1 MPFQIIRNDI
11 TKVKADA
18 IVNTANPDP
27 VIGGGTDA
35 AIYLAAGEDK
45 LLAERRKI
53 GKIARGDVAVTPAFG
68 LRAKYVIHTVGP
80 VWQGGGKH
88 EFETLASCY
97 AKALEKARE
106 LGCESIAFPLIAAGT
121 YGFPKAQALQIAV
134 QEISGFLMRDDVDM
148 VVKLVVFD
156 DKAFRLSKSLFFE
169 VESFVTDEDV
179 IKAHREEYAI
189 DDAEFWRQRRREL
202 ARAEAR
208 AVPFRLERTEKPNG
222 GNGIWKTDTGA
233 EGHGASHK
241 TFDESTFNKNL
252 YMNDDK
258 DDTSFRDHLIKLM
271 NEKKLDTAQVYTSSN
286 VTKGAFS
293 KIMCGDTKKPQ
304 KKAVL
309 GFCIGLKLNLEEAQG
324 LLASADLAF
333 NPYDKRDRLVI
344 QCIQRGQYNIFT
356 INQMLYVCNQPLL
369 GN

>member
-45 LLAERRKI
+45 LLAERQKI

-88 EFETLASCY
+88 EFEILASCY
-97 AKALEKARE
+97 AKALDAAWE
-106 LGCESIAFPLIAAGT
+106 LGCESTAFPLIAAGT

-134 QEISGFLMRDDVDM
+134 QEICGFLMRDDVDM
-148 VVKLVVFD
+148 VAKLVVFD
-156 DKAFRLSKSLFFE
+156 DKAFRLSKGLFFE

-189 DDAEFWRQRRREL
+189 DDTEFWRQRRREL
-202 ARAEAR
+202 ARRELVFN
-208 AVPFRLERTEKPNG
+208 AVADGSALPHF
-222 GNGIWKTDTGA
+222 
-233 EGHGASHK
+233 SK
-241 TFDESTFNKNL
+241 TFDESTFDKNL

-271 NEKKLDTAQVYTSSN
+271 NEKKLDNAQVYKSSN

-344 QCIQRGQYNIFT
+344 QCIKRGQYNIFT

>member
-45 LLAERRKI
+45 LLAERQKI
-53 GKIARGDVAVTPAFG
+53 GKIARGDIAVTPAFG

-88 EFETLASCY
+88 EFEILASCY

-106 LGCESIAFPLIAAGT
+106 LGCESTAFPLIAAGT

-156 DKAFRLSKSLFFE
+156 DKAFRLSKGLFFE
-169 VESFVTDEDV
+169 VESFVTDEDM

-189 DDAEFWRQRRREL
+189 DDTEFWRQRRRNLARREL
-202 ARAEAR
+202 ARRDLAR
-208 AVPFRLERTEKPNG
+208 SEKVFSTYP
-222 GNGIWKTDTGA
+222 
-233 EGHGASHK
+233 EGSALPRYSK
-241 TFDESTFNKNL
+241 TFDESTFDKNL

-271 NEKKLDTAQVYTSSN
+271 NEKKLDNAQVYKSSN

>member
-1 MPFQIIRNDI
+1 M
-11 TKVKADA
+11 
-18 IVNTANPDP
+18 
-27 VIGGGTDA
+27 
-35 AIYLAAGEDK
+35 
-45 LLAERRKI
+45 
-53 GKIARGDVAVTPAFG
+53 
-68 LRAKYVIHTVGP
+68 
-80 VWQGGGKH
+80 
-88 EFETLASCY
+88 
-97 AKALEKARE
+97 
-106 LGCESIAFPLIAAGT
+106 
-121 YGFPKAQALQIAV
+121 
-134 QEISGFLMRDDVDM
+134 
-148 VVKLVVFD
+148 
-156 DKAFRLSKSLFFE
+156 
-169 VESFVTDEDV
+169 TDEDV

-189 DDAEFWRQRRREL
+189 DDKEFWRQRRRDL
-202 ARAEAR
+202 ARRELVFN
-208 AVPFRLERTEKPNG
+208 AVADGSALPRY
-222 GNGIWKTDTGA
+222 
-233 EGHGASHK
+233 SK
-241 TFDESTFNKNL
+241 TFDESTFDKNL

-271 NEKKLDTAQVYTSSN
+271 NEKKLDNAQVYKSSN